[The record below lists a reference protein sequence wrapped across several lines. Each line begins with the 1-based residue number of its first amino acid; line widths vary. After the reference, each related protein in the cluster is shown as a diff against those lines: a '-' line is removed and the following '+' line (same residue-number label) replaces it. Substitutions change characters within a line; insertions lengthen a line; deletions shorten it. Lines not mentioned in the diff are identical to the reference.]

1 MELGSAVA
9 SGVGIGVLLGSESD
23 GSAGFELG
31 EEKRECDG
39 VSVGDPHRPKARPLT
54 SSSSST
60 DVELGVEFDGASAV
74 ASSDAQAAKVQA
86 VGQRCPRGESPRRTE
101 R

>member
-1 MELGSAVA
+1 MHLA
-9 SGVGIGVLLGSESD
+9 LGSECFWVLNLTAVRDSNL
-23 GSAGFELG
+23 EKRR
-31 EEKRECDG
+31 KRECDG
-39 VSVGDPHRPKARPLT
+39 VSVGDPHRPKARPLA